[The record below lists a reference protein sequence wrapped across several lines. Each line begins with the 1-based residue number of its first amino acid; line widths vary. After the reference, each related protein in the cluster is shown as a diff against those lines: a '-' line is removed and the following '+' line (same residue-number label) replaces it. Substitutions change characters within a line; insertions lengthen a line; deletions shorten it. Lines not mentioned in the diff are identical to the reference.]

1 MCGETSR
8 MDGEWRD
15 NIYVEKRKEMRR
27 GAVFGKDRE
36 VEARTVRNEKVETP
50 SLHIL
55 HIPLESM
62 NMAFRTSRSLTA
74 LRASSRSTVTRTAPR
89 VWGAAASRVL
99 IRGNA
104 TATLTPRQ
112 IQPLQEEGSLKAH
125 YGMYLLKYNTLVE
138 TNISVPGPR
147 PKITHDIADL
157 SPSLVDQK
165 VVIAGWLF
173 SQRQVSNP
181 YETLIWRCN

>member
-15 NIYVEKRKEMRR
+15 NICGKRKEMRR

-36 VEARTVRNEKVETP
+36 VEATTVRNEKVETP

-55 HIPLESM
+55 HIPLESI
-62 NMAFRTSRSLTA
+62 NMAFRASRSLAA
-74 LRASSRSTVTRTAPR
+74 LRASSRSTITRTAPR

-112 IQPLQEEGSLKAH
+112 IKPLQEVGSLKAH
-125 YGMYLLKYNTLVE
+125 YGMYLLKYNTLVD
-138 TNISVPGPR
+138 TDISVPGPR

-173 SQRQVSNP
+173 SQRQVSTP
-181 YETLIWRCN
+181 L